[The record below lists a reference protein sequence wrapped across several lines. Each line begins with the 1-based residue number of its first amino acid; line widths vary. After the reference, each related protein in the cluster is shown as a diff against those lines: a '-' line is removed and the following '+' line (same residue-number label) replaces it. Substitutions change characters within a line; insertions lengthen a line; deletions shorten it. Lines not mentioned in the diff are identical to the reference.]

1 MLLDRVTKPRNK
13 QAIKA
18 VRRQIDEIVSR
29 VNDYRF
35 SMVSH
40 SISFTQG
47 IPGDELVF
55 YMAIDIDPEGSE
67 DRFEFWFTRE
77 PDGRFLNN
85 NKNLFAMS
93 LESSEPNDYWQI
105 SISKEQFLT
114 PDLFDE
120 LLSWIFEE
128 WKTVDLLFETE
139 DDVEEFAAKFEIILP
154 YRIYGSEYD
163 IEPSPKSGGKKAAAA
178 ATATGFF
185 VAYTEE
191 EVSYADDDDSG
202 FDFPEF

>member
-1 MLLDRVTKPRNK
+1 MLLDRATKPRNK
-13 QAIKA
+13 QAINA
-18 VRRQIDEIVSR
+18 VRHQIDEVISR
-29 VNDYRF
+29 INDYRF

-40 SISFTQG
+40 SMSFTQG

-77 PDGRFLNN
+77 PDGRFLSN
-85 NKNLFAMS
+85 NKNLFVMS
-93 LESSEPNDYWQI
+93 LESSEPNDYWQL
-105 SISKEQFLT
+105 SISKEQFLI
-114 PDLFDE
+114 PNLFDE
-120 LLSWIFEE
+120 ILNWIFED
-128 WKTVDLLFETE
+128 WKTIDLIFETE
-139 DDVEEFAAKFEIILP
+139 DEVEEFESNFEMLLA
-154 YRIYGSEYD
+154 YRLYSSEYEL
-163 IEPSPKSGGKKAAAA
+163 EPTPKSGGKKAAAA

-202 FDFPEF
+202 FEFPEF